1 MFGNFRCRAPEHHVG
16 SEKSGGHFIASP
28 WPAITAALKRAKTRT
43 AVTAYLTS
51 SAEKIL
57 PLKGKADRLFVD
69 ASPKTVAAGLTD
81 SNVIEKFMERAG
93 RMFPAIRLAR

>member
-1 MFGNFRCRAPEHHVG
+1 MQ
-16 SEKSGGHFIASP
+16 FIASP

-43 AVTAYLTS
+43 AVTAYLTP

-93 RMFPAIRLAR
+93 RMFPPIRLAR